1 MFVNFIVTVTVL
13 GLVSSSAVPLTKC
26 KAEDSECI
34 KKNTEVLIPLFGAGI
49 PELGIEQ
56 LDPVVFK
63 KIDSSTNFLN
73 LIFRDLTVKGLN
85 SCRFKSVK
93 NNKVKHS
100 ISAKIH
106 CDVVLDGQYTMKGTI
121 LLLAVTGDGKAHIE
135 HKKIEI
141 NFDLNYNEVTGPDGK
156 QHWETGQW
164 THDFKY
170 LGENALDFD
179 NLFGGNEVLA
189 GATKALMKSH
199 PKELAELTAGP
210 VVKTIVARII
220 KNVKIF
226 FEKIAV
232 EEFALD

>member
-1 MFVNFIVTVTVL
+1 MFVYFIVAVTVI

-34 KKNTEVLIPLFGAGI
+34 KKNTEVLTPLFGAGI

-63 KIDSSTNFLN
+63 KIDSSTNFLD
-73 LIFRDLTVKGLN
+73 LTFKDLTVTGLN
-85 SCRFKSVK
+85 SCRFKTIK
-93 NNKVKHS
+93 NNKIKQVL
-100 ISAKIH
+100 SAKIH
-106 CDVVLDGQYTMKGTI
+106 CDAVLDGQYTMKGTVF
-121 LLLAVTGDGKAHIE
+121 LLPVTGDGKAHIE

-141 NFDLNYNEVTGPDGK
+141 NFDLKYEEETGPDGK
-156 QHWETGQW
+156 QHWKTGQW

-170 LGENALDFD
+170 LGETVLDFD

-189 GATKALMKSH
+189 QATKALMKSH

-210 VVKTIVARII
+210 VVKTIVARIL

-226 FEKIAV
+226 FEKIPV
-232 EEFALD
+232 EEFSLD